1 MSSNERAADWVSPFP
16 RRKLAVLPPWRPA
29 PEASGPDAPAAPGPP
44 DARPEIVRRAEALGI
59 PWERIL
65 GEEIRV
71 EQALRR
77 YVDDLD
83 AEWPLAAPMTVLSLS
98 FLQSWR
104 VRDRIQALTAAARGG
119 FSQAAVRELRGVFQ
133 RLSGKAL
140 RDQAALAEHLWF
152 AYQRVLLLHR
162 VSLAASRCRG
172 PIAERVA
179 FVCSRT
185 RCSFDDAAWAVCQE
199 GSRRQGHR
207 LDAAVRKVREEGFQ
221 IPRAESEARAFAGLR
236 SIVRASGRLARR
248 RRATRSKAGASALPP
263 RVALPAD
270 AI

>member
-1 MSSNERAADWVSPFP
+1 MSSNERAAEWVSPFS

-29 PEASGPDAPAAPGPP
+29 PEAPETDAPAAPGPT
-44 DARPEIVRRAEALGI
+44 DDRPEVVRRAEALGI

-65 GEEIRV
+65 GEEIRA

-83 AEWPLAAPMTVLSLS
+83 ADWPLTAPMTVLSLS

-104 VRDRIQALTAAARGG
+104 VRDRIQALAAEARGG
-119 FSQAAVRELRGVFQ
+119 FSRAAVRTLRAVFQ
-133 RLSGKAL
+133 RLSGKVL
-140 RDQAALAEHLWF
+140 RDQAAMAEHLWF
-152 AYQRVLLLHR
+152 AYQRVLLLQR
-162 VSLAASRCRG
+162 VSLAASRSRG
-172 PIAERVA
+172 TTAERVA

-185 RCSFDDAAWAVCQE
+185 RCSFDDAAWAVCHE

-207 LDAAVRKVREEGFQ
+207 LDAAIRKVRDEGFQ
-221 IPRAESEARAFAGLR
+221 IPRAESESRAFARLR

-248 RRATRSKAGASALPP
+248 RRRSSKPGAPALPH

>member
-1 MSSNERAADWVSPFP
+1 MSSNERAAEWVSPFS

-29 PEASGPDAPAAPGPP
+29 QDASALDDPAPAIAP
-44 DARPEIVRRAEALGI
+44 DDRPEVVRRAEALGI

-65 GEEIRV
+65 GEEIRA

-83 AEWPLAAPMTVLSLS
+83 ADWPLTAPMTVLSFS

-104 VRDRIQALTAAARGG
+104 VRDRIQALASEAR
-119 FSQAAVRELRGVFQ
+119 SALSRAAVRELRAVFQ
-133 RLSGKAL
+133 RLSGRAL
-140 RDQAALAEHLWF
+140 RDRAAFSEHLWF

-162 VSLAASRCRG
+162 VSLAASRSRG
-172 PIAERVA
+172 TTAEKVA

-207 LDAAVRKVREEGFQ
+207 LDAAIRKVRDEGFQ
-221 IPRAESEARAFAGLR
+221 IPRAESEARAFARLR
-236 SIVRASGRLARR
+236 SIIRASGRLTRR
-248 RRATRSKAGASALPP
+248 RRRSSKPGAPALPR

>member
-16 RRKLAVLPPWRPA
+16 RRKLAVIPPWRPA
-29 PEASGPDAPAAPGPP
+29 PETPEADTPAA
-44 DARPEIVRRAEALGI
+44 DTSDQRPEILRRAEALGI

-65 GEEIRV
+65 GEEIRA
-71 EQALRR
+71 EQAVRR
-77 YVDDLD
+77 YVDDVEGD
-83 AEWPLAAPMTVLSLS
+83 WPLTAPMTILSFS

-104 VRDRIQALTAAARGG
+104 VRDRIQGLAAEARGG
-119 FSQAAVRELRGVFQ
+119 FSRAAVRELRGVFQ
-133 RLSGKAL
+133 RLSGKVL

-162 VSLAASRCRG
+162 VSLAASRSQG
-172 PIAERVA
+172 STAERVA
-179 FVCSRT
+179 AVCSRT

-199 GSRRQGHR
+199 ASRRQGHR
-207 LDAAVRKVREEGFQ
+207 LDAAIRKVREEGFQ
-221 IPRAESEARAFAGLR
+221 IPRAESEARAFARLR

-248 RRATRSKAGASALPP
+248 RRVSKSGSSALPG

-270 AI
+270 AV

>member
-1 MSSNERAADWVSPFP
+1 MSSNERAAEWVSPFP
-16 RRKLAVLPPWRPA
+16 RRRLAVLPPWKPA
-29 PEASGPDAPAAPGPP
+29 AVPPEAAAPAASPDAS
-44 DARPEIVRRAEALGI
+44 DARPEILRRAEALGI

-65 GEEIRV
+65 GEEVRA

-77 YVDDLD
+77 YVDDVEG
-83 AEWPLAAPMTVLSLS
+83 EWPLTAPLTILSIS

-104 VRDRIQALTAAARGG
+104 VRDRIQALAAEARGS
-119 FSQAAVRELRGVFQ
+119 FSRAAVRELRAVFQ

-162 VSLAASRCRG
+162 VSLAASRSRG
-172 PIAERVA
+172 TSAERVA
-179 FVCSRT
+179 SVCSRT

-207 LDAAVRKVREEGFQ
+207 LDAAIRKVRDEGFQ
-221 IPRAESEARAFAGLR
+221 VPRAESEARAFARLR

-248 RRATRSKAGASALPP
+248 RRRPARSESSALPQ

-270 AI
+270 AV